1 MGLGLLTILE
11 LCTLAGS
18 AFLFIG
24 LCMLLIATRKARRE
38 YRTKGFLRP
47 PSGTAWF
54 RFLLWRQY
62 EYFENPS
69 TRFLFGATHFCMMG
83 AIIVLTGVAALVGTE
98 LLLNGVSGF
107 SFNSGGGLQ
116 ELVPK

>member
-1 MGLGLLTILE
+1 MGYDLPTILK
-11 LCTLAGS
+11 LCGLAGCS
-18 AFLFIG
+18 FLFIG
-24 LCMLLIATRKARRE
+24 LAVLAVASRRARRE

-47 PSGTAWF
+47 PSGTAWV

-83 AIIVLTGVAALVGTE
+83 AIVVLTGAAALVGTE
-98 LLLNGVSGF
+98 ILLNGFGGL
-107 SFNSGGGLQ
+107 SFNSPQNVL
-116 ELVPK
+116 PTK